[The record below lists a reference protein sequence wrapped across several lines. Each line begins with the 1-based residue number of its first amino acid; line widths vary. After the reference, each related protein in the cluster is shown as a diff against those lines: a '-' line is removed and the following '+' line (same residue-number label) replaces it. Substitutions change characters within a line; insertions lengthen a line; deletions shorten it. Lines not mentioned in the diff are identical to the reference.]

1 MKSKCGQPGAGQSSL
16 VLVGLWEGAASGVA
30 PGEGAR
36 EAPEA
41 PHRLE
46 RGGGTSNSPLVM
58 LGRSQIAVYRV
69 VAELVAYRSTQMLLA
84 DTFFADFDLFL
95 QAGTHSNFPR
105 QQAQHSSRTLRC
117 HQRMAVDLGDR
128 QGY

>member
-1 MKSKCGQPGAGQSSL
+1 MKSKCGQPGGGQSSL
-16 VLVGLWEGAASGVA
+16 FLVRLWEGAAGGVA

-41 PHRLE
+41 PHRPE
-46 RGGGTSNSPLVM
+46 RGAGTSSPPLVM
-58 LGRSQIAVYRV
+58 PGRSQIAVYGEF
-69 VAELVAYRSTQMLLA
+69 AELVAYRSTQMLLA

-95 QAGTHSNFPR
+95 QAGAHSYFPR